1 MKTSKDIE
9 KCAIYLRVE
18 GEHLSDGRLSLD
30 EQEASCR
37 TFCKSQGIQVSD
49 ENIYRDIASGSQ
61 ADRPGLQ
68 AMLKAVKNHEFET
81 VVVYKIDRLARKLP
95 LFTSIINELSDVEL
109 RSATEP
115 IETGTPM
122 GKMMMNMLASFSALE
137 RETIGRRVSRLN
149 CER

>member
-1 MKTSKDIE
+1 MKTSKDIK
-9 KCAIYLRVE
+9 KCAVYLRVE

-30 EQEASCR
+30 KQEARCR
-37 TFCKSQGIQVSD
+37 AFCEAQDIQVSD

-95 LFTSIINELSDVEL
+95 LFTNITKELSDVEL

-122 GKMMMNMLASFSALE
+122 GKTMLNMLASFSALE
-137 RETIGRRVSRLN
+137 RETIRQRTDQLR